1 MYGLEPVVSGF
12 GAAMTRARD
21 SLRRQGFTGDL
32 GEIGDTGD
40 GGIAVGL
47 GREVTLDS
55 LRSAAG
61 VVGRNLGQVERIGT
75 SLHLVP
81 LAGATE
87 AVVEGFALGGYRFD
101 RYRARRQTDH
111 VVELHGANAS
121 DVERAL
127 IGAEA
132 EMFARDLI
140 NTPAG
145 DKAPEA
151 LATLIA
157 ARARSAGIETEVWD
171 RDRMLAEQMA
181 GTLAVAAGSDRPPR
195 FVRLSYRP
203 AGATFGLA
211 LVGKG
216 IVFDSGGLS
225 LKTAD
230 MMEPMKT
237 DMSGAAA
244 VAGAVWAI
252 ARRRL
257 RINVEAYLPLT
268 DNMPGGLAAKPG
280 DVIRYRN
287 RRTIEV
293 LNTDAE
299 GRLVLADGLVLA
311 SESDADLIVDIAT
324 LTGAQ
329 RIALGDR
336 IGAVVGNERA
346 STAGDIDL
354 AIAAGAVAGER
365 LWQMP
370 LARDYRHL
378 IESNVA
384 DVKNTGGRYGGV
396 ITASLI
402 LEPFAGDRR
411 WVHIDIAGPARAE
424 KAHGWYTAGGTGFGT
439 RTLVALAEILAG
451 RTRRTSRER

>member
-1 MYGLEPVVSGF
+1 
-12 GAAMTRARD
+12 
-21 SLRRQGFTGDL
+21 
-32 GEIGDTGD
+32 
-40 GGIAVGL
+40 
-47 GREVTLDS
+47 
-55 LRSAAG
+55 
-61 VVGRNLGQVERIGT
+61 
-75 SLHLVP
+75 
-81 LAGATE
+81 
-87 AVVEGFALGGYRFD
+87 
-101 RYRARRQTDH
+101 
-111 VVELHGANAS
+111 
-121 DVERAL
+121 
-127 IGAEA
+127 
-132 EMFARDLI
+132 
-140 NTPAG
+140 
-145 DKAPEA
+145 
-151 LATLIA
+151 
-157 ARARSAGIETEVWD
+157 
-171 RDRMLAEQMA
+171 MA

-346 STAGDIDL
+346 SEAGDIDL

-370 LARDYRHL
+370 LARDYRHQ
-378 IESNVA
+378 IESHVA

-402 LEPFAGDRR
+402 LEPFAGDHR
-411 WVHIDIAGPARAE
+411 WVHIDIAGPAQGRKSARLV
-424 KAHGWYTAGGTGFGT
+424 HGRRHRF
-439 RTLVALAEILAG
+439 RDQNPCCSRRNSG
-451 RTRRTSRER
+451 RTDQASVTLAVAFGL